1 MNRKIKS
8 FAYFVVVFF
17 IRLGIIT
24 KGGTKPN
31 IIPDQTELLYSIRAP
46 TDSDLLIL
54 KDKVFKCFD
63 AAAIATGCTVCFQTL
78 AVVVVVMVIMKKW
91 RENEFCGMF
100 SLI

>member
-1 MNRKIKS
+1 MIS
-8 FAYFVVVFF
+8 FL

-31 IIPDQTELLYSIRAP
+31 IIPDQTELNFYLRAP

-63 AAAIATGCTVCFQTL
+63 AAAAATGCTVCFQ
-78 AVVVVVMVIMKKW
+78 AVAMVILGVMMKD
-91 RENEFCGMF
+91 
-100 SLI
+100 